1 MNPLEISTIRHSC
14 EHVLMHAMQNL
25 GFKTQMAMGPST
37 NEGFYFDFELLQ
49 GKITEEDFPK
59 IEEEMS
65 RLKSLN
71 LPISPI
77 TLTPQK
83 ALDLFKNNPYKLEWV
98 KEVINRKEKLTAYQT
113 GNDFIDLC
121 AGPHVETTSQIGYFK
136 LLSIAGAYWRGSEKN
151 KMLTRIYGTS
161 FSTKEELTEYLNY
174 QEEVKKRDH
183 RKIGKDLQL
192 FTFAEEVGP
201 GLPLWLPNGTII
213 KDELEKW
220 GKETEE
226 KWGYKRVSTPFFTKK
241 SLFEISG
248 HIPYFTNEMYQV
260 KVPGNEDNDYY
271 LKPMNCPFHHLIYK
285 SQIRSYKDLPL
296 RLAEYGHV
304 ARYEDSGALNGIL
317 RPRFFCQNDA
327 HIYATKEQTVE
338 EFVNIINLHKY
349 YYQSLG
355 LKDYKIILCLRDP
368 KKLDK
373 YHGDEESWKEAEE
386 ISREALNKAGIEYQ
400 VENDGAAHYGP
411 KMDFKI
417 KSAIGTEYGISTN
430 QIDLY
435 MPKKFNLTYINRK
448 GEEEF
453 VVVQHRAPLGSSER
467 FVGFLIEHFAGNFPL
482 WLSPIQV
489 AVIPITSSV
498 NEYAENITKQLKEFG
513 IRVLVDLENNTMQLK
528 IRQAQENKIPY
539 MIIIG
544 NKEKEQNKISVRTRE
559 GKQENLIDLALFTK
573 RIKDNI
579 IAKLLNL

>member
-1 MNPLEISTIRHSC
+1 
-14 EHVLMHAMQNL
+14 
-25 GFKTQMAMGPST
+25 
-37 NEGFYFDFELLQ
+37 
-49 GKITEEDFPK
+49 
-59 IEEEMS
+59 
-65 RLKSLN
+65 
-71 LPISPI
+71 
-77 TLTPQK
+77 
-83 ALDLFKNNPYKLEWV
+83 
-98 KEVINRKEKLTAYQT
+98 
-113 GNDFIDLC
+113 
-121 AGPHVETTSQIGYFK
+121 
-136 LLSIAGAYWRGSEKN
+136 
-151 KMLTRIYGTS
+151 
-161 FSTKEELTEYLNY
+161 
-174 QEEVKKRDH
+174 
-183 RKIGKDLQL
+183 
-192 FTFAEEVGP
+192 
-201 GLPLWLPNGTII
+201 
-213 KDELEKW
+213 
-220 GKETEE
+220 
-226 KWGYKRVSTPFFTKK
+226 
-241 SLFEISG
+241 
-248 HIPYFTNEMYQV
+248 
-260 KVPGNEDNDYY
+260 
-271 LKPMNCPFHHLIYK
+271 
-285 SQIRSYKDLPL
+285 
-296 RLAEYGHV
+296 
-304 ARYEDSGALNGIL
+304 
-317 RPRFFCQNDA
+317 
-327 HIYATKEQTVE
+327 
-338 EFVNIINLHKY
+338 
-349 YYQSLG
+349 LG

-539 MIIIG
+539 MINIG